1 MTTADLQLTDTRWT
15 LFCRQDVIRF
25 VLDVVWDMETA
36 DPDDFLTLLLLAGH
50 PEVNLRAVTVTPGSP
65 AQIGVVRHGLALLGR
80 TDVRIGAFNLAHPK
94 ICVSAWHYR
103 MLGAVTPSL
112 NAEPGGHLLAEVCD
126 GQTTLVCGAP
136 LKNLGAAIA
145 GGRLRLGQLVV
156 QGGFAGEGV
165 VPSSEQLPK
174 FRGRSTCPSY
184 NLNGDPRA
192 ALAALAYPGIGER
205 WFVSKNV
212 CHGVVYDQD
221 LHDRVGVVADRN
233 PALALIHR
241 MMTEYLT
248 RHPDGKK
255 FHDPLAACCA
265 IDRRVGTWAQVEIY
279 RERGEWGARHAP
291 DTHTSIITGYD
302 RQRFLDTL
310 LAPGR
315 RSGPPLAPT
324 T

>member
-1 MTTADLQLTDTRWT
+1 MRFRLRCLRVLIDQAVEDLPAADAYR
-15 LFCRQDVIRF
+15 
-25 VLDVVWDMETA
+25 
-36 DPDDFLTLLLLAGH
+36 G
-50 PEVNLRAVTVTPGSP
+50 EVNLRAVTVTPGSA

-80 TDVRIGAFNLAHPK
+80 TDVRIGAFNVAHPK
-94 ICVSAWHYR
+94 TCVSPWHYR
-103 MLGAVTPSL
+103 ALGEVAPSL
-112 NAEPGGHLLAEVCD
+112 DAEPGAQVLVEVCD
-126 GQTTLVCGAP
+126 EQTTLVCGAP

-145 GGRLRLGQLVV
+145 DGRLRVGQLVA

-165 VPSSEQLPK
+165 IPPGEQLPK

-221 LHDRVGVVADRN
+221 LHDRVGAAADSN

-241 MMTEYLT
+241 MMTEYLS

-279 RERGEWGARHAP
+279 RRRDEWGARHAS
-291 DTHTSIITGYD
+291 DTRTWIITGYD

-310 LAPGR
+310 LAPGL
-315 RSGPPLAPT
+315 RSGPPLT
-324 T
+324 QIT

>member
-1 MTTADLQLTDTRWT
+1 M
-15 LFCRQDVIRF
+15 
-25 VLDVVWDMETA
+25 LDVVWDMETG

-80 TDVRIGAFNLAHPK
+80 TDVRIGAFDLAHPK
-94 ICVSAWHYR
+94 TCVSAWHYR
-103 MLGAVTPSL
+103 VLGEVAPSL
-112 NAEPGGHLLAEVCD
+112 DAEPGEHVLTEVCD
-126 GQTTLVCGAP
+126 EQTTLVCGAP

-145 GGRLRLGQLVV
+145 GGRLRLGKLVA

-165 VPSSEQLPK
+165 VPAGQQLPK
-174 FRGRSTCPSY
+174 FRGRSTCASY

-192 ALAALAYPGIGER
+192 ALAALVYPGIEER

-221 LHDRVGVVADRN
+221 LHDRVGAVAHRN

-241 MMTEYLT
+241 MMREYLV

-255 FHDPLAACCA
+255 LHDPLAACCA
-265 IDRRVGTWAQVEIY
+265 IDRSVGTWAQVEIY
-279 RERGEWGARHAP
+279 RTGNEWGARPAP

-302 RQRFLDTL
+302 PQRFLDIL
-310 LAPGR
+310 LAPNH
-315 RSGPPLAPT
+315 SPGPPAPAP
-324 T
+324 